1 MNREKKEFTGSFVLA
16 PVPVVLVACRHDE
29 LGDNLL
35 TIAWS
40 GVGCSDPGIINIS
53 IRPERYSY
61 RMIKESGCFTVN
73 IPTYDLL
80 DEVKICG
87 TVSGRD
93 CDKFERAGLTAVTAK
108 KIAAPLVKEC
118 PVNIECELLEVKPLG
133 AHDLFIGK
141 VVCKHAGSGLITDGV
156 INFDGIELITY
167 VNGKFRSVSG

>member
-1 MNREKKEFTGSFVLA
+1 MSEEKKQFLNSFILA

-35 TIAWS
+35 TIAWC
-40 GVGCSDPGIINIS
+40 GVGCSDPETINIS

-80 DEVKICG
+80 EEVKICG

-93 CDKFERAGLTAVTAK
+93 CDKFEQAGLTAVPAE

-118 PVNIECELLEVKPLG
+118 PVNIECELLEIKPLG
-133 AHDLFIGK
+133 VHDHFIGTI
-141 VVCKHAGSGLITDGV
+141 VCKHAAGGLITDGG
-156 INFDGIELITY
+156 INFNGVELITY
-167 VNGKFRSVSG
+167 INGKFKAVNG

>member
-1 MNREKKEFTGSFVLA
+1 MSGGKKEFTDSFILA
-16 PVPVVLVACRHDE
+16 PVPVVLVSCRHDE

-35 TIAWS
+35 TIAWC
-40 GVGCSDPGIINIS
+40 GVGCSDPETINIS

-80 DEVKICG
+80 EEVKICG
-87 TVSGRD
+87 AVSGRD
-93 CDKFERAGLTAVTAK
+93 CDKFARAGLTAVTAE

-133 AHDLFIGK
+133 VHDLFIGR

-156 INFDGIELITY
+156 INLDGVGLITY
-167 VNGKFRSVSG
+167 VNGKYRLVNG